1 MFSILGKRKCRQA
14 RRCSLVVGAWAM
26 TIFMIPHAWAID
38 PVAAQSTATQAYRIG
53 VGDKIGVI
61 VIGQPDLSG
70 EATVDQ
76 GGDLRLPVVGD
87 IHAANLTL
95 SELEKSIGQSL
106 EQGYVRR
113 PAVSVKITE
122 FRPIYVLG
130 TVRTPGLYPFQQGQS
145 VLAAIAR
152 AGGIGAP
159 EQIGMAGDL
168 FQMDERVRVLEVSR
182 AALLA
187 KQARLI
193 AQQNGADR
201 IDFPDMSA
209 LAVDPARI
217 TQIRDGEERVFAAE
231 RQAEQ
236 QETEALR
243 KQFPR
248 LETEIASLK
257 QQGEFERRQ
266 RDLNQQLIAD
276 YEQLAKSGLARKPT
290 YIEIKREEA
299 RIEESMERLK
309 SESLKSELAIGDLHF
324 RIAELHNIYQRRVM
338 TELRETD
345 RSLLELTV
353 TLPSAQRA
361 RSARA
366 QQMGLLTGEQRQQ
379 PAITVIRAKGA
390 TTVKYDAGV
399 DFLLQPGDV
408 VQVGSLLPPA
418 PDLPP
423 NQLGIS
429 REKKAESEAPL
440 GTGDA
445 AAPRGTVVGAV
456 RPLE

>member
-1 MFSILGKRKCRQA
+1 
-14 RRCSLVVGAWAM
+14 
-26 TIFMIPHAWAID
+26 
-38 PVAAQSTATQAYRIG
+38 
-53 VGDKIGVI
+53 

-113 PAVSVKITE
+113 PAISVKITE

-152 AGGIGAP
+152 AGGIGAS
-159 EQIGMAGDL
+159 EQSGMGGDL

-182 AALLA
+182 AAQLA

-217 TQIRDGEERVFAAE
+217 TQIRDGEERVFATE

-257 QQGEFERRQ
+257 QQGELERRQ

-276 YEQLAKSGLARKPT
+276 YEQLAKSGLARKPA
-290 YIEIKREEA
+290 YIEVKREEA
-299 RIEESMERLK
+299 RIDGNIERLR
-309 SESLKSELAIGDLHF
+309 SESLKSDLAIGELQF
-324 RIAELHNIYQRRVM
+324 KIAELHNNYQRRVM

-361 RSARA
+361 RAARA

-379 PAITVIRAKGA
+379 PAITVIRVKGA